1 MHKELL
7 AIFACIHLVL
17 LAGWQ
22 GYSQKQKRW
31 LRMGASIL
39 KAFVIVMNLVLVTP
53 VFADGGLTDMKVG
66 SRDASGTVTGAVG
79 TGGAQ
84 NEAKQLVKCDKPFG
98 KIAVY
103 EPQDAIQKALM
114 QFSLPSPTGL
124 IRLMIQQS
132 GCFVVV
138 ERGQA
143 MQILQQE
150 RALAREGTSRG
161 DSNMGGGQL
170 AAADFVVTPEVQFS
184 QQNAGGAGG
193 GFMSIGS
200 MFGPM
205 GMMLGAVAGSVRFKQ
220 AQTTLILSDTRS
232 GIQLAVAQGASEKA
246 DMGVGGLVGGPGGLA
261 AMGAYGNTAEG
272 KVIAAAF
279 LDAYN
284 NMVGTI
290 RNSPEL
296 VRDTATVHDEAL
308 KTAKFEPAEH
318 QSENMVMPVNS
329 TLAGSVVRPKISKV
343 GIYAKPSDEG
353 GAIAFLT
360 KGVEAVADGREE
372 NGFIFVMGD
381 GIKGWVEKFMVRIS
395 PN

>member
-1 MHKELL
+1 MEH
-7 AIFACIHLVL
+7 F
-17 LAGWQ
+17 
-22 GYSQKQKRW
+22 QKRFQFRPVVR
-31 LRMGASIL
+31 LACVPKERKMIIVRRANL
-39 KAFVIVMNLVLVTP
+39 KTF
-53 VFADGGLTDMKVG
+53 VFAMSFALMPPAFAEGGFLDMKVG
-66 SRDASGTVTGAVG
+66 SSDAAGVVTGAAG
-79 TGGAQ
+79 TEGAQ

-103 EPQDAIQKALM
+103 EPQDAMQRILM

-143 MQILQQE
+143 MRALQQE
-150 RALAREGTSRG
+150 RELAGNGNSRS

-184 QQNAGGAGG
+184 QQNAGGIGG
-193 GFMSIGS
+193 GLMSIGS
-200 MFGPM
+200 LFGPI
-205 GMMLGAVAGSVRFKQ
+205 GMIAGAVVGSVKFKQ

-232 GIQLAVAQGASEKA
+232 GIQLAAAQGASEKA
-246 DMGVGGLVGGPGGLA
+246 DMGVGGLVAGAGGLA

-272 KVIAAAF
+272 KVVAAAF

-296 VRDTATVHDEAL
+296 VRNTATVREEAL
-308 KTAKFEPAEH
+308 ITAKAEPHAN
-318 QSENMVMPVNS
+318 QPDNTAMPANS
-329 TLAGSVVRPKISKV
+329 ALAGSVVRPKISKV
-343 GIYAKPSDEG
+343 GIYAKSSDDG
-353 GAIAFLT
+353 RASAFLT
-360 KGVEAVADGREE
+360 KNAEAIADGREK
-372 NGFIFVMGD
+372 NGYIFVKGYD
-381 GIKGWVEKFMVRIS
+381 FKGWVEKSMVKIS
-395 PN
+395 LD

>member
-1 MHKELL
+1 MN
-7 AIFACIHLVL
+7 ISF
-17 LAGWQ
+17 
-22 GYSQKQKRW
+22 
-31 LRMGASIL
+31 L
-39 KAFVIVMNLVLVTP
+39 KFFVIAMSFISGAP
-53 VFADGGLTDMKVG
+53 AFAEGGLLGMKIG
-66 SRDASGTVTGAVG
+66 SPDASGTVTGASG

-103 EPQDAIQKALM
+103 EPQDAIQKALT

-170 AAADFVVTPEVQFS
+170 ATADFVVTPEVQFS

-193 GFMSIGS
+193 GLMGLGGFL
-200 MFGPM
+200 GPM
-205 GMMLGAVAGSVRFKQ
+205 GMMLGAVAGSVKFKQ

-232 GIQLAVAQGASEKA
+232 GIQLAAAQGSSEKA
-246 DMGVGGLVGGPGGLA
+246 DIGVGGLVGGPGGLA

-284 NMVGTI
+284 SMVGTI

-308 KTAKFEPAEH
+308 KTAKVEPVTKQPGNA
-318 QSENMVMPVNS
+318 VMPVNS
-329 TLAGSVVRPKISKV
+329 TLAGSVVRSKISKV
-343 GIYAKPSDEG
+343 GIYANSSEEG
-353 GAIAFLT
+353 GAISFLA
-360 KGVEAVADGREE
+360 KGVDAIADGREE
-372 NGFIFVMGD
+372 HGFIFVMGD

-395 PN
+395 QN

>member
-1 MHKELL
+1 MAEQNVQKVVVPKKRKIIGRKTNLKTFV
-7 AIFACIHLVL
+7 FAMSFAL
-17 LAGWQ
+17 
-22 GYSQKQKRW
+22 
-31 LRMGASIL
+31 MP
-39 KAFVIVMNLVLVTP
+39 P
-53 VFADGGLTDMKVG
+53 VFAEGGFLDMKVG
-66 SRDASGTVTGAVG
+66 SQDAAGTVTGAAG

-103 EPQDAIQKALM
+103 EPQDAMQKAM
-114 QFSLPSPTGL
+114 SQFSLPSPTGL

-143 MQILQQE
+143 MQILKQE
-150 RALAREGTSRG
+150 RALAGDGTSRS

-193 GFMSIGS
+193 GLMSIGS
-200 MFGPM
+200 LFGPI
-205 GMMLGAVAGSVRFKQ
+205 GMIAGAVVGSVKIKQ
-220 AQTTLILSDTRS
+220 AQTTLILADTRS
-232 GIQLAVAQGASEKA
+232 GVQLAVAQGASEKA
-246 DMGVGGLVGGPGGLA
+246 DMGVGGFAAGAGGLA

-272 KVIAAAF
+272 KVVAAAF

-296 VRDTATVHDEAL
+296 VRNTATVHEEAL
-308 KTAKFEPAEH
+308 RVAKAEPSANNQPDNTAKPA
-318 QSENMVMPVNS
+318 N
-329 TLAGSVVRPKISKV
+329 TLAGNVVRPKIGKV
-343 GIYAKPSDEG
+343 GIYANSSDEG
-353 GAIAFLT
+353 KASAFLT
-360 KGVEAVADGREE
+360 KSAEAVADGHEE
-372 NGFIFVMGD
+372 NGYIFVKGD
-381 GIKGWVEKFMVRIS
+381 GFKGWVEKSMVKVS
-395 PN
+395 QD

>member
-1 MHKELL
+1 MEHFQKRFQCRSVVRSACMSKKMMGRKANLKPL
-7 AIFACIHLVL
+7 IFAMCFALMPP
-17 LAGWQ
+17 A
-22 GYSQKQKRW
+22 
-31 LRMGASIL
+31 
-39 KAFVIVMNLVLVTP
+39 
-53 VFADGGLTDMKVG
+53 FADGGFLDMKVG
-66 SRDASGTVTGAVG
+66 SSDAAGVVTGAAG

-103 EPQDAIQKALM
+103 EPQDAMQKALM
-114 QFSLPSPTGL
+114 QFTLPSPTGL

-143 MQILQQE
+143 MRMLQQE
-150 RALAREGTSRG
+150 RALAGDGTSRS

-193 GFMSIGS
+193 GLMSIGS
-200 MFGPM
+200 LFGPI
-205 GMMLGAVAGSVRFKQ
+205 GMIAGAVAGSVKFKQ
-220 AQTTLILSDTRS
+220 AQTTLILADTRS
-232 GIQLAVAQGASEKA
+232 GVQLAVAQGASEKA
-246 DMGVGGLVGGPGGLA
+246 DMGGGGIVGGLGGLA

-272 KVIAAAF
+272 KVVAAAF

-296 VRDTATVHDEAL
+296 VRNTATVQDEAQRVA
-308 KTAKFEPAEH
+308 KAEPPAKQPDNTAKPA
-318 QSENMVMPVNS
+318 N
-329 TLAGSVVRPKISKV
+329 TLAGNVVRPKIGKV
-343 GIYAKPSDEG
+343 GIYAKSSDDDK
-353 GAIAFLT
+353 ASAFLM
-360 KGVEAVADGREE
+360 KSAEAVTDGREE
-372 NGFIFVMGD
+372 NGFIFVKGD
-381 GIKGWVEKFMVRIS
+381 GFKGWIEKSMVKIS
-395 PN
+395 QD